1 MLKRIAVV
9 LSTLTLAFFILG
21 ISVFNSTSPRVFSAS
36 PKPTTPAIKTETET
50 TSDYIFVYPGGILPD
65 SPFWYLKA
73 IRDRIWLIV
82 TTNPM
87 RKAELSL
94 LFADKRIMTAQ
105 KLFENNKPQLAL
117 STLTKAEKYL
127 QNAADIE
134 ARQRKGGVDTKSF
147 LMTLAKASLAHI
159 TKIKELLSLA
169 PDDVRPEMVKAGDY
183 SRSVFQQS
191 RSTLES
197 YGMLPPKNP
206 FEGK

>member
-1 MLKRIAVV
+1 MSNSFKIFII
-9 LSTLTLAFFILG
+9 LTLV
-21 ISVFNSTSPRVFSAS
+21 SVICFETTLAQETS
-36 PKPTTPAIKTETET
+36 TETIEAVNLDEDIQP
-50 TSDYIFVYPGGILPD
+50 SDLGVGKPRILPD

-159 TKIKELLSLA
+159 TKIKEFLSLA

-206 FEGK
+206 FEGN